1 MFAARSM
8 IVFGITLGACLGPD
22 ARSSGAQQPVTIEN
36 VFPAQL
42 PRGQSTVL
50 NVAFPGRD
58 LVVQTAE
65 ISPAAGI
72 TVSGIKRAADSQG
85 IAWWEVTVDVAKDAA
100 LGNRSLVLVMPMGRR
115 TLPAQITIPTHVP
128 SISDLRILS
137 AQSNQ
142 PTVELQFAAADES
155 ADLGESPYVWFTIGC
170 GESVVGVVKGKVTAR
185 DTRTGVVHAAV
196 PNPRMHGGTPATGKC
211 DLKVRATDSS
221 GIESNTLNT
230 TVDFKS

>member
-1 MFAARSM
+1 MFAARST
-8 IVFGITLGACLGPD
+8 IVFGVTLVTCLWPG
-22 ARSSGAQQPVTIEN
+22 ARSSEAQQPVTIES

-65 ISPAAGI
+65 ISPAAGV
-72 TVSGIKRAADSQG
+72 TVSGIKKAAESQG

-100 LGNRSLVLVMPMGRR
+100 MGNRTLVLVMPMNR
-115 TLPAQITIPTHVP
+115 TLPARITIPNHVP
-128 SISDLRILS
+128 GISDLRILS

-142 PTVELQFAAADES
+142 PNVELQFAAADES

-170 GESVVGVVKGKVTAR
+170 GEPVVGVVKGKVTAR
-185 DTRTGVVHAAV
+185 DTRNGVVRAAA
-196 PNPRMHGGTPATGKC
+196 PNPHMHGGTPATGKC
-211 DLKVRATDSS
+211 DLKVRTTDSS

-230 TVDFKS
+230 TVDFKN

>member
-1 MFAARSM
+1 M
-8 IVFGITLGACLGPD
+8 IVFGITLGTCLGPG
-22 ARSSGAQQPVTIEN
+22 AHSSEAQQVTIETI
-36 VFPAQL
+36 FPAQL
-42 PRGQSTVL
+42 PRGQVTVL

-58 LVVQTAE
+58 LVVQAAE
-65 ISPAAGI
+65 ISPSAGV
-72 TVSGIKRAADSQG
+72 TVSGIKRAAESQG

-142 PTVELQFAAADES
+142 PAVELQFAAADES
-155 ADLGESPYVWFTIGC
+155 ADLGDSPYVWFTIGC

-185 DTRTGVVHAAV
+185 DTRSGVVHATV
-196 PNPRMHGGTPATGKC
+196 PNPRTHGGTPATGKC
-211 DLKVRATDSS
+211 DLKVRATDSN

-230 TVDFKS
+230 TVDFKN